1 MINKSKVMN
10 GSECKYSISRPYNL
24 IDDSTFYKTCKD
36 YRSTL
41 HYRLSLIP
49 RTVESKPS
57 VPITIFNL
65 LFPKWTKVEI
75 YSSYNCWATAWL
87 ELNFGASFTKSY
99 YASMI
104 LLSPGYIHIYIR
116 TNLVL
121 NSKWEVFLGRCFW
134 GKS

>member
-1 MINKSKVMN
+1 MN

-36 YRSTL
+36 YTSTL

-65 LFPKWTKVEI
+65 LFPKWTKKLKPTVT
-75 YSSYNCWATAWL
+75 SYFQDIN
-87 ELNFGASFTKSY
+87 
-99 YASMI
+99 
-104 LLSPGYIHIYIR
+104 R
-116 TNLVL
+116 
-121 NSKWEVFLGRCFW
+121 
-134 GKS
+134 GKPKVAKVCYQI